1 MLYNFRKL
9 LITKELKNYSGID
22 CIIICQNIID
32 FAAAQ
37 MFIDKGV
44 KKIINCIDYIYNTKS
59 CEEILEKG
67 IDIIYIEAKHF
78 QEFENCGVVNITN
91 KHVVNKEK
99 CFPFTAPENKII
111 DSLMED
117 FVSNTIDYMER
128 EKSFINNIEIFG
140 KQKELKPVSIIIS
153 RGEFER
159 EDIRF
164 ARKIMKEE
172 NPSIICVD
180 GGCDIALKY
189 KLFPDVI
196 VGDMDSI
203 SRNAVSLCNS
213 FILHCFLNGFCSGLG
228 RIPENKKIG
237 FIKCFGTSEDA
248 AILYCIKKGSTK
260 VYTLGYHLN
269 SLEFIEKG
277 RKGMASSLLIR
288 LYYGHIIRDI
298 KCTRVSSSKMIYIVS
313 SAVVLIM
320 LLFYSFY

>member
-9 LITKELKNYSGID
+9 LITKGLKNYSGID

-37 MFIDKGV
+37 MFINKGV

-59 CEEILEKG
+59 CQEILEKG

-78 QEFENCGVVNITN
+78 QEFENCGVINIT
-91 KHVVNKEK
+91 KEYILYKKK
-99 CFPFTAPENKII
+99 CFPFAVPENRNT
-111 DSLMED
+111 DSLMEH
-117 FVSNTIDYMER
+117 FVYNTIDYMER
-128 EKSFINNIEIFG
+128 ERGFINNIEIFG
-140 KQKELKPVSIIIS
+140 IEKELKPVSIIIS

-159 EDIRF
+159 DDIKY

-180 GGCDIALKY
+180 GGCDIAFKY
-189 KLFPDVI
+189 KFLPDVV

-213 FILHCFLNGFCSGLG
+213 FILHCYLNGFCSGLE
-228 RIPENKKIG
+228 RIPVNKKIG

-298 KCTRVSSSKMIYIVS
+298 KWTRASSSRMIYIIS